1 MKKYIIY
8 LICIP
13 LFFASCDKEFT
24 NPGSVDSERALTSD
38 KALTA
43 LAIGLQR
50 TYVSGRLGSI
60 FNTRAISGFTS
71 NEIFLL
77 NAGNIPELQLS
88 TGGNSVDGTN
98 SILTNLWTTSNKII
112 YDADL
117 VITGASGLGDKGYA
131 SGLIAYVTLFKAL
144 SIGNMATFW
153 EKVPSG
159 TGQNVTFIDRI
170 DGYKLAITAIDKALA
185 ANTAN
190 PISAGFTAAVP
201 ANLNLINTLTALK
214 ARYLLFSGDYNNAL
228 TVANGVDL
236 TKPCLLAFDA
246 TTLNPIFEV
255 VTSTNNVYQP
265 TNLDLGLPASIKPDA
280 NDKRIPFYTSINA
293 TIAPPVRLKGFFDTA
308 TRPIPLILPG
318 EITLIK
324 AEANV
329 RKTTPNLLDAL
340 IELNKV
346 ITKTPASDAVGV
358 GADLPLLSGLT
369 DSQLLEQ
376 IYKNRCIELYQ
387 SGLKLEDMRR
397 FNRPTSERKRNFFP
411 YPFKER
417 DNNPNTPTDPVF

>member
-1 MKKYIIY
+1 MKKYILY
-8 LICIP
+8 LFCFS
-13 LFFASCDKEFT
+13 LLFASCDKEFT

-43 LAIGLQR
+43 VAIGLQR

-60 FNTRAISGFTS
+60 FNTQAISGFVT
-71 NEIFLL
+71 NEIYLL

-117 VITGASGLGDKGYA
+117 VITGASGLGDKTYA

-159 TGQNVTFIDRI
+159 TGKNVTFVNRI
-170 DGYKLAITAIDKALA
+170 DGYKLAIAAIDKALA

-190 PISAGFTAAVP
+190 PIGATFSAAIP

-214 ARYLLFSGDYNNAL
+214 ARYLLFVGDYDNAL
-228 TVANGVDL
+228 VVANAVDL

-265 TNLDLGLPASIKPDA
+265 TNINLGLPASLQPDA

-293 TIAPPVRLKGFFDTA
+293 TIAPPVRLKGFFDSS
-308 TRPIPLILPG
+308 TRSIPLILPG

-329 RKTTPNLLDAL
+329 RKTVPNLIDAL

-358 GADLPLLSGLT
+358 GADLPALSGLSDT
-369 DSQLLEQ
+369 QLLEQ

-397 FNRPTSERKRNFFP
+397 FGRPVSERKRSFFP

-417 DNNPNTPTDPVF
+417 DNNPNTPVDPAF